1 MIRIQILLNE
11 LLLRVVRRM
20 IVNEG
25 VKGRLAEL
33 KIEELEIR
41 RDQIIEEIA
50 KLKRKKRR
58 S

>member
-1 MIRIQILLNE
+1 
-11 LLLRVVRRM
+11 M